1 MIETKRC
8 YVKSGAE
15 RWDYDLNPPQCEV
28 FDYWVML
35 GEQKIFNFPYY
46 EDALDYANK
55 LNNAIDSVNKTYRGK
70 K

>member
-1 MIETKRC
+1 
-8 YVKSGAE
+8 
-15 RWDYDLNPPQCEV
+15 
-28 FDYWVML
+28 ML